1 MQFRIRPLPLSGD
14 PSEDRAAFIGCV
26 VACLLVFGRRDSHTR
41 DVACGTPAQAE
52 LQSEIC

>member
-26 VACLLVFGRRDSHTR
+26 IACLLVFGGLLLASQL
-41 DVACGTPAQAE
+41 A
-52 LQSEIC
+52 